1 MTPSATLLIVLVAA
15 YLLGSIPSSYVIVRL
30 IIGEDIRRIGSGNP
44 GTMNVR
50 DHVGWKPAVVVGAA
64 DVGKGAAAVGLAYAA
79 GLGDIE
85 AVLAGMMAVA
95 GHDWSIFL
103 RFHGGNGTGATVGAL
118 IALLP
123 APGLIAAVLAFV
135 LWRLGASRRLAG
147 LTALLSV
154 IPIAYVLDAP
164 PVPMLGVAVL
174 VSLLF
179 VKLWRVEGFAVA

>member
-1 MTPSATLLIVLVAA
+1 MTPSVTLMLVLVAA

-30 IIGEDIRRIGSGNP
+30 VSGQDIRRIGSGNP

-64 DVGKGAAAVGLAYAA
+64 DVGKGAVAVGLAYGA
-79 GLGDIE
+79 GLGDLE

-123 APGLIAAVLAFV
+123 APGLIAALLAFV

-154 IPIAYVLDAP
+154 IPIAYILDAP